1 MSLETKTYLVED
13 FNNCEFIVN
22 SFQMYDIIVHFDKGE
37 NTEKVLLSDNGL
49 NKLFNNEIQIV
60 EK

>member
-1 MSLETKTYLVED
+1 MSLETETFFVDD
-13 FNNCEFIVN
+13 FNNCEFVVN
-22 SFQMYDIIVHFDKGE
+22 SFQIYDIIVYFDKKE
-37 NTEKVLLSDNGL
+37 KTEKILLSDNGL

>member
-1 MSLETKTYLVED
+1 MSLETKTFLVED
-13 FNNCEFIVN
+13 YNKCKFIVN
-22 SFQMYDIIVHFDKGE
+22 SFQIYDIIIYFDKEE

>member
-37 NTEKVLLSDNGL
+37 NIEKVLLSDNGL